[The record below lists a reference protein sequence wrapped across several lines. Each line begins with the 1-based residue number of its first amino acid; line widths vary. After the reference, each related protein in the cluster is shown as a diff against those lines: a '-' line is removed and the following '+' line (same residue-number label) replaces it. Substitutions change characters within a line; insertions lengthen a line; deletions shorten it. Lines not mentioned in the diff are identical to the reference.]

1 MRARTVAAAALALF
15 GTGLLV
21 ACSVLTPMPPV
32 TRLEGRL
39 QAFSTAG
46 MPLERP
52 VTIHWDDHQIPFV
65 VAETDGD
72 GAFAFGLVHAHL
84 RLGQMGV
91 VRRIVQGRLSESA
104 GPLTVDLDHAI
115 RSLDVYRAADDIL
128 AAMPPATRAW
138 MDRYVAGVNHGAAHQ
153 IALQPPHEF
162 RVLAIDWEPWTAQD
176 SIALGRASGIDLN
189 WDFLLRILSIPDADL
204 RDRLAVRI
212 LQGDPGGAQAVA
224 ALPEATAFAE
234 RPVLT
239 EFAELAALAG
249 RSGSNSMVVGPER
262 SATGAAL
269 IASDPHLAFIFPNA
283 WIVAGLRSPSYN
295 LVGMMVPGTPV
306 FAFGRNERLA
316 WGGTN
321 LRARTSQLVDVSAL
335 DPALISETRHRIG
348 VRLLPDA
355 RRVTRQTPYGP
366 ILSDLD
372 LLSETGGTFA
382 VRWTGH
388 TVTDETTALLN
399 AMRARSVPEF
409 QAAVSGFAF
418 PPLTFLAADNAG
430 NVGAITAARVP
441 ARAPDQGFDI
451 ITSPAQSDQD
461 WRRLWDGRD
470 LPHGMNPS
478 EGFIASANNR
488 PAPDGQRPYGGVF
501 LQDERIRRLNALLA
515 RLPQA
520 SLRDLAEIQ
529 LDVVSPVAVEFLAS
543 VADDLRTL
551 PLQALPERQARD
563 ALLAWDGTY
572 HAETQAPAIFESFLT
587 ALVPLT
593 YDALGRGDEWE
604 TYAALGR
611 LPLFLTEDLA
621 LLPNETRAQVMTRA
635 LRPAAIVATDGTRW
649 GDLHRLRVTHVLGNL
664 PIIGRRYDIATLP
677 ISGSRET
684 ILKTAH
690 DLTDQPHLTMFGA
703 QARHLSD
710 LGDID
715 ENHFVLLGG
724 QDGWIN
730 STTFADQVA
739 PFMGGDLIRVPLRP
753 SSISTAFEQRIHLL
767 PDR

>member
-1 MRARTVAAAALALF
+1 MMARAVAAASIALL

-21 ACSVLTPMPPV
+21 ACSVLAPLPQA

-39 QAFSTAG
+39 QAFPTAG
-46 MPLERP
+46 MPLNHP
-52 VTIHWDDHQIPFV
+52 VTIHWDEHQIPFV

-72 GAFAFGLVHAHL
+72 GAFALGLVHAHL

-115 RSLDVYRAADDIL
+115 RSLDVYRAADEIL

-153 IALQPPHEF
+153 IAIQPPHEF

-189 WDFLLRILSIPDADL
+189 WDFLLRILSIPDPDL

-224 ALPEATAFAE
+224 ALPDATAFAE
-234 RPVLT
+234 RPVLA

-321 LRARTSQLVDVSAL
+321 LRARTSQLVDVSGL
-335 DPALISETRHRIG
+335 DPALVTETRHRIG

-372 LLSETGGTFA
+372 LLSETDGTFA

-388 TVTDETTALLN
+388 TVTDETTALLD

-409 QAAVSGFAF
+409 RTAVEGFAF
-418 PPLTFLAADNAG
+418 PPLTFLAADDAG
-430 NVGAITAARVP
+430 NVGAVTAARVP
-441 ARAPDQGFDI
+441 ARAPEQGFDI
-451 ITSPAQSDQD
+451 ITSPTQSDSD

-470 LPHGMNPS
+470 LPHSTNPAQ
-478 EGFIASANNR
+478 GFIASANNR

-501 LQDERIRRLNALLA
+501 LQDERIRRLNVLLA
-515 RLPQA
+515 GLPQA

-543 VADDLRTL
+543 VETDLRVL
-551 PLQALPERQARD
+551 QLQASPEQQARD
-563 ALLAWDGTY
+563 ALLAWDGAY
-572 HAETQAPAIFESFLT
+572 HAAAEAPAIFESFIT

-593 YDALGRGDEWE
+593 YEALGRGDEWE

-611 LPLFLTEDLA
+611 LPLFLIEDLA
-621 LLPNETRAQVMTRA
+621 LLPPETRAQVLTRA
-635 LRPAAIVATDGTRW
+635 LHPAAIVATDGTRW

-710 LGDID
+710 LGDLD

-730 STTFADQVA
+730 STTFADQVD
-739 PFMGGDLIRVPLRP
+739 PFLGGELIRVPLRP
-753 SSISTAFEQRIHLL
+753 SSISTAFRQRIDLL